1 MNKKDINPEHLI
13 SLGKEWGMNLEETV
27 PGTANIIRE
36 RFKRANFL
44 LTAIKTSVRP
54 KEDKVLLAQFRRL
67 IKMLDTNIWSLRITL
82 MVLAHGVELRE
93 TTDMIL
99 DQEYDLRIAC
109 NKYLLSLE
117 RYKKGAR
124 LKQQ

>member
-1 MNKKDINPEHLI
+1 
-13 SLGKEWGMNLEETV
+13 
-27 PGTANIIRE
+27 
-36 RFKRANFL
+36 
-44 LTAIKTSVRP
+44 
-54 KEDKVLLAQFRRL
+54 
-67 IKMLDTNIWSLRITL
+67 L